1 MKELTFE
8 QGTLDWH
15 NARAGIVTGTTLS
28 KAISTRKNDL
38 LATLVSE
45 RMTEPDIVEINS
57 DAVKRG
63 NELEPIA
70 LQEYIKLTGV
80 KFETTG
86 MMMSEIISGFGVS
99 PDAVYRESGVIVGG
113 LEIKCPASK
122 THIQYCLDGVVP
134 KAYWHQV
141 LAPFVASDDVQWW
154 DFMSFDDRNYEIP
167 VFSIRTHRS
176 EVEAE
181 VQETRIKLKAFINEV
196 ESSHEKLTF

>member
-1 MKELTFE
+1 MKELTLE
-8 QGTLDWH
+8 QGTLEWH
-15 NARAGIVTGTTLS
+15 NARAGVVTGTTLS

-45 RMTEPDIVEINS
+45 RMTEPEVVEINS
-57 DAVKRG
+57 DAVRRG

-70 LQEYIKLTGV
+70 LQKYMKLTGI

-86 MMMSEIISGFGVS
+86 MMMSEIVKGFGVS
-99 PDAVYRESGVIVGG
+99 PDAVYKEGEKIVGG

-134 KAYWHQV
+134 KSYWHQV
-141 LAPFVASDDVQWW
+141 LSPFVASDDVQWW

-167 VFSIRTHRS
+167 IFSTRTYRKD
-176 EVEAE
+176 VEDE
-181 VQETRIKLKAFINEV
+181 VQEIR
-196 ESSHEKLTF
+196 EKLSAFLSEVDACHEALTF